1 MVTQFKG
8 SMTMAPS
15 SVSQRSEWG
24 DLYLRTNVHLEIQ
37 SMVVLMEMVHRL
49 IRTGTIRWYVLVG

>member
-1 MVTQFKG
+1 
-8 SMTMAPS
+8 MAPS